1 MLSRIQS
8 TAHYPRDMQS
18 AAGVMDLRLA
28 APPAPRWARV
38 AAHAA
43 ALTPLPS
50 ALWRL
55 SLILGFSGGLT
66 EQGLIDLD
74 VDGWGWTHLVALS
87 VLSEMA
93 ALLTLGLVQ
102 QWGEVVPR
110 WVPHLG
116 GRPVPAKPVV
126 LAASTGAVLLIL
138 LWTQLLFWWSSPHPD
153 MTADGAFV
161 VGLLYLPLVAWG
173 PLLAAVTVSYS
184 RRHRTPR

>member
-66 EQGLIDLD
+66 
-74 VDGWGWTHLVALS
+74 
-87 VLSEMA
+87 
-93 ALLTLGLVQ
+93 
-102 QWGEVVPR
+102 
-110 WVPHLG
+110 
-116 GRPVPAKPVV
+116 
-126 LAASTGAVLLIL
+126 
-138 LWTQLLFWWSSPHPD
+138 
-153 MTADGAFV
+153 
-161 VGLLYLPLVAWG
+161 
-173 PLLAAVTVSYS
+173 S
-184 RRHRTPR
+184 RG